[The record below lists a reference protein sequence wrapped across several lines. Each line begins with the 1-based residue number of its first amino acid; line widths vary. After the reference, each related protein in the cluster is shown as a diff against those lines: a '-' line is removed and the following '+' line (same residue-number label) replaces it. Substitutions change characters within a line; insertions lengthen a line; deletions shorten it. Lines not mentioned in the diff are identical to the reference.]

1 MTRELSN
8 DLWNHCRID
17 LTVERLVG
25 GTPAN
30 PKLLDTWLETNKAGS
45 VGREDA
51 ALVNARLVEEGVE
64 QHTVAFARDEKGNPC
79 FESRALKA
87 ALKEAANVLKARF
100 PDIGY
105 PRARLAEQVFVGPK
119 LVPIERPILVGE
131 RVLHVLTAKGPR
143 DSLKRYEYA
152 EDVNLKFTCKI
163 LKGSGWSLERLGIL
177 LTYIK
182 DGGIGADRSQGSGTL
197 SEAYIHE

>member
-1 MTRELSN
+1 MTD
-8 DLWNHCRID
+8 DLWTRYGID

-30 PKLLDTWLETNKAGS
+30 PKLLDTWLEANKTGKE
-45 VGREDA
+45 GRADA

-64 QHTVAFARDEKGNPC
+64 QHTVAFARDEEGRPC

-119 LVPIERPILVGE
+119 LVPLERPIKVGE
-131 RVLHVLTAKGPR
+131 RVIHVMTARGPR

-152 EDVNLKFTCKI
+152 ENVDLRFTCKV
-163 LKGSGWSLERLGIL
+163 LSGSGWSLERLQLL